1 MIPDTIAGIAA
12 RQMRAEGNEERA
24 SLLRTSRVPA
34 GGPQPEKY
42 APYTAKTATVMGNPH
57 GISG

>member
-42 APYTAKTATVMGNPH
+42 APYTAKTATVMGNAH